1 MKIRERI
8 GAAWKLLTA
17 GKVVAAGA
25 TMSASDLWAS
35 ILAGNGGTASSG
47 KAVTDNT
54 AMQVSTLVACL
65 QVLSGTITPLIID
78 IFKLLQNEDGS
89 ERHVKLARS
98 NLWWLLNESPYP
110 GWTAA
115 SWKEWIVLT
124 IALRGDSHAVIVR
137 DKSLLAGGAIK
148 FFRPLHP
155 DCVCARYANGI
166 GGAVVYDV
174 VEEDGN
180 MKTYAS
186 DDILHFPGFGFDGL
200 KSYSLIGWA
209 AKSALGNALAAN
221 DYAGQTFREGAMP
234 RILLKYPKK
243 MEPTQADVVR
253 ESFVATYGGTGSSKF
268 PLVLPEGAD
277 ARELSLTPEDAQLL
291 ETRAFEKD
299 EICEAAGVP
308 PILIGR
314 SDKVSAWGTGI
325 EQITLGFVRFRIRP
339 ELKRWSE
346 EMNRKV
352 YRKAPNYI
360 AFDLTELLAG
370 DSKAQAD
377 FFKAALGG
385 PGAQGWMVPDEVRA
399 RFKMPPL
406 PNGEGAKLSK
416 AGGAPA
422 KPESPDKPDEDK
434 DDEEPTAPGSK
445 Q

>member
-1 MKIRERI
+1 
-8 GAAWKLLTA
+8 
-17 GKVVAAGA
+17 
-25 TMSASDLWAS
+25 MSATDLWNA
-35 ILAGNGGTASSG
+35 ILKGNGGTASSG
-47 KAVTDNT
+47 QPVTDTT

-65 QVLSGTITPLIID
+65 QVLSGTITPLVVN
-78 IFKLLQNEDGS
+78 IFKMIQQEDGS
-89 ERHVKLARS
+89 ERHTKLARS

-115 SWKEWIVLT
+115 SWKEWIILC

-155 DCVCARYANGI
+155 DCVCARYLNGI

-174 VEEDGN
+174 VEEDGA
-180 MKTYAS
+180 MKTYPA

-200 KSYSLIGWA
+200 HSYSLIGWA

-221 DYAGQTFREGAMP
+221 DYAGRTFREGAMP

-243 MEPTQADVVR
+243 MEPSQADVIR
-253 ESFVATYGGTGSSKF
+253 DAFVATYGGTNGSKF

-291 ETRAFEKD
+291 QTRAFEKD

-308 PILIGR
+308 PILVGR
-314 SDKVSAWGTGI
+314 SEKVSAWGSGI

-339 ELKRWSE
+339 ELKRWAE
-346 EMNRKV
+346 ELNRKI

-385 PGAQGWMVPDEVRA
+385 PGAQGWMTPDEVRA
-399 RFKMPPL
+399 RFNMPPL
-406 PNGEGAKLSK
+406 PNGEGAKLAT
-416 AGGAPA
+416 AGAAPA
-422 KPESPDKPDEDK
+422 KTPDANKPDKEDE
-434 DDEEPTAPGSK
+434 DEEPASAGS
-445 Q
+445 QQQ